1 MSKYGWLLAAVAV
14 CALASPAEAVERQG
28 LVLGFSAGGGVMT
41 CDGCDNLGSFGFDFH
56 IGGMIGDRVAVL
68 AEGYGLAHPEDG
80 STLSSIIGGGAL
92 QLWPSDAFWVKGGVG
107 VGQLEVDSGKFS
119 LRSESAFAVMAAAG
133 VEIVRGHRFVL
144 DLQGRY
150 GTTFF
155 DDGNVNNFSAHV
167 GFNWY

>member
-1 MSKYGWLLAAVAV
+1 V
-14 CALASPAEAVERQG
+14 
-28 LVLGFSAGGGVMT
+28 
-41 CDGCDNLGSFGFDFH
+41 
-56 IGGMIGDRVAVL
+56 GGMIGDRLAVL
-68 AEGYGLAHPEDG
+68 GEGYALFHPEDG
-80 STLSSIIGGGAL
+80 STLTSGIYGGAL
-92 QLWPSDAFWVKGGVG
+92 QLWPADAFWLKGGVG

-133 VEIVRGHRFVL
+133 VEIVQREKFAI

-155 DDGNVNNFSAHV
+155 DDGNVNNFSVHV